1 MDIMGPASDAEH
13 SAHAERKEV
22 DLLVTFDPETS
33 PVCSYSLSLARKW
46 LIVIIICTAT
56 VCVTCTS
63 SIYTTTYAQMDAEFN
78 TSRLVSTIGLSV
90 FVLGI
95 SMGPLLTSPLSEWFG
110 RKPIYLVAWSLFIV
124 WNIPPAVARNIQ
136 TMIIARFFTGF
147 TGGTFL
153 AVAGGTVRDL
163 FSDHSIQKPMALVSA
178 APFIGPCFGPLIG
191 GFINFNAHWRWTY
204 YFVIIWSVV
213 LLVLISVFTP
223 ETYHPAKLQSAA
235 KKLRKKTGN
244 DRYQA
249 AVNHGNQSKGR
260 MLLISLL
267 RPFQLLFLEPMCLC
281 LSLYSALLLG
291 ILYLFFGAFPLVF
304 QTQYGMNLWQIGLTF
319 LGIIIGMIVAALSTP
334 VWIKVRQHLLN
345 KSKEGAEV
353 RCPEYRLP
361 PAILGGFLTPIGL
374 FWFGWTTR
382 PDIHWIVPILGSG
395 VFGLGNLLTF
405 MGIFTFLVSQYVG
418 VATYSSWIP
427 KHGQSHL
434 TQLIPKQVD
443 AYPQYAASALA
454 ANGFARSSFA
464 AAFPLF
470 GIQLY
475 QGLGYQWATS
485 LLAFLTVAMMPFP
498 CIFFIYG
505 KAIRGKSR
513 FATAG

>member
-1 MDIMGPASDAEH
+1 MDIMGPASDSGQ

-22 DLLVTFDPETS
+22 DLLVTFDPEAS

-63 SIYTTTYAQMDAEFN
+63 SIYTTTYVQMDAEFN

-136 TMIIARFFTGF
+136 TIIIARFFTGF

-191 GFINFNAHWRWTY
+191 GFINFNTHWRWTY

-213 LLVLISVFTP
+213 LLVLISVLTP

-235 KKLRKKTGN
+235 RKLRKKTGN
-244 DRYQA
+244 NRYQA
-249 AVNHGNQSKGR
+249 AVNHGNQTKGR

-319 LGIIIGMIVAALSTP
+319 LGIIIGMIAAALSTP
-334 VWIKVRQHLLN
+334 VWIKVRAHLLN
-345 KSKEGAEV
+345 KSKDGVEV

-382 PDIHWIVPILGSG
+382 PDVHWIVPILGSG
-395 VFGLGNLLTF
+395 KFVDFHGDIHISGKSIFFSCNFSLLDF
-405 MGIFTFLVSQYVG
+405 KARAVS
-418 VATYSSWIP
+418 TDTINS
-427 KHGQSHL
+427 
-434 TQLIPKQVD
+434 KQVD

-498 CIFFIYG
+498 CIFFVYG

-513 FATAG
+513 FATTG